1 MSESGPASKAAWTRK
16 PLILS
21 FPDNPTFNETYGF
34 AGNSGKVNLEAQLLR
49 DPASTQRTVYV
60 FMHPTSVLHLLPMP
74 LALADAG
81 LDVLCAASRYPRN
94 DTALIFEKVAID
106 LGKWIA
112 YAREALGYEKV
123 VLVGWSGGGSLSL
136 FYQAQA
142 ESPSIT
148 QTPAGDPVDLTRAG
162 LQPADGVI
170 FIAAHLS
177 RAETMTEWLDPS
189 VTDELDPD
197 NRDLELDIYSPDCP
211 NKPPFSAAFVARF
224 REAQRARNRKI
235 TDWALATLKRLRE
248 QGTEEQ
254 ERAFVV
260 HRTMCD
266 VRWIDPTIDPSDRRP
281 GHTYMGDPR
290 TVNVGP
296 VGLAR
301 YTTLRSWLSQ
311 WSYDLSNAKGPMNA
325 ARIHRTPVLQ
335 IENTADEAVPATH
348 NPAIRDALA
357 TPDKEYV
364 VLKGA
369 THYYLGQPELL
380 AQCIGAV
387 IDWSRRKG
395 LLSS

>member
-1 MSESGPASKAAWTRK
+1 MPDSRTKTPWTRT
-16 PLILS
+16 PLIVS
-21 FPDNPTFNETYGF
+21 FADNPTFNETYGF
-34 AGNSGKVNLEAQLLR
+34 AGNSGHVNLEGQLLR
-49 DPASTQRTVYV
+49 DPASTSRTVYV

-74 LALADAG
+74 TALADAG

-94 DTALIFEKVAID
+94 DSALIFEKVAID

-112 YAREALGYEKV
+112 HARTTLGYDKV
-123 VLVGWSGGGSLSL
+123 ILVGWSGGGSLSL

-142 ESPSIT
+142 ENPDIT

-189 VTDELDPD
+189 IIDELDPD
-197 NRDLELDIYSPDCP
+197 NRDPEFDIYSPDCP
-211 NKPPFSAAFVARF
+211 HQPPYDAAFVARF
-224 REAQRARNRKI
+224 RAAQIARNRRI
-235 TDWALATLKRLRE
+235 TQWAQDTLARLRSIDSP
-248 QGTEEQ
+248 EQ

-266 VRWIDPTIDPSDRRP
+266 VRWFDLAIDPSDRKV
-281 GHTYMGDPR
+281 GSTYMGDPR
-290 TVNVGP
+290 AVNVGP

-325 ARIHRTPVLQ
+325 AKIRRTPVLQ

-357 TPDKEYV
+357 TPDKEYLS
-364 VLKGA
+364 LKGA

-380 AQCIGAV
+380 AQCIDSV

-395 LLSS
+395 LLEA